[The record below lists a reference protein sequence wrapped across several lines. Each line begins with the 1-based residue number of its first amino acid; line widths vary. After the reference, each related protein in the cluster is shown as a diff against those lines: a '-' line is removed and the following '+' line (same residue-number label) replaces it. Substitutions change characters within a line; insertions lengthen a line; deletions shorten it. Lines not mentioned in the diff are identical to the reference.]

1 MGRRY
6 TLCNAMQGVST
17 GVLSSPSQD
26 RSGKGVNKLK
36 SGDLVSFV
44 VVIAA
49 GVGRGA
55 AAVGGPCWGA
65 SAATT
70 GAAAGAEAAGA
81 AAVATTPAVSACLAA
96 GDARFQV
103 CLAAL
108 T

>member
-1 MGRRY
+1 M
-6 TLCNAMQGVST
+6 
-17 GVLSSPSQD
+17 
-26 RSGKGVNKLK
+26 K
-36 SGDLVSFV
+36 SGDLDSV
-44 VVIAA
+44 VVMTAA
-49 GVGRGA
+49 GAGRGA
-55 AAVGGPCWGA
+55 AVGGGPCWEA

-81 AAVATTPAVSACLAA
+81 ARGGYNSSGFSVFGG